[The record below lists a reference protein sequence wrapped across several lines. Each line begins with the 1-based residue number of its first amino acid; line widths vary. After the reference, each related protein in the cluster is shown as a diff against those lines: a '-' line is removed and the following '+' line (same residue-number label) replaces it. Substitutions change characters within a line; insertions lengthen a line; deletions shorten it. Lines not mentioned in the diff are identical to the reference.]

1 MRTVRVRLESGVT
14 GAGIEPAARALKER
28 TATVRPGPHGASP

>member
-14 GAGIEPAARALKER
+14 GAGIEPAARALKEHSGER
-28 TATVRPGPHGASP
+28 IQAETL